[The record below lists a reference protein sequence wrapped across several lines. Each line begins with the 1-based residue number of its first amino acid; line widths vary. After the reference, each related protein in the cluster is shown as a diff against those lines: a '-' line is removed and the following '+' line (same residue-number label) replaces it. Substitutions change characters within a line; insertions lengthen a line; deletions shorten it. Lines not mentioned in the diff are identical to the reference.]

1 MKKKNKNPVVWQL
14 SVLHF
19 ADKTLI
25 NGVLLNSIP
34 YPLDKKVGKIQ
45 HALHVFKSYFV
56 EVYSSKK
63 ISITANQKTI
73 NTTTDEYGSFSVI
86 ANFQA
91 TDEVLVRATGND
103 KPLIKL
109 QIYPVVFKN
118 TESRFDVISDIDD
131 TILVSHT
138 ANMIRRIGVLSFITP
153 RKRKTVQFTQ
163 RLLGLLSQYP
173 SNVFYVSKS
182 ESNLF
187 GILTS
192 FIVKNKLPKGILLLT
207 PYLSLKQL
215 LKGKKGKDFKLDRI
229 QFIID
234 NSSNKKFILFGDDT
248 QKDMEV
254 YQIIAQT
261 YPEKIARIYIRQTK
275 MNVDQRKRKLVKKLN
290 ETFPNSVYF
299 NKKTDIDLELKK
311 LRSLFLE

>member
-1 MKKKNKNPVVWQL
+1 MKKKVKIPIVWQL
-14 SVLHF
+14 SVLHL

-25 NGVLLNSIP
+25 SGVLLNRIP
-34 YPLDKKVGKIQ
+34 YSFDKEIGKFQ
-45 HALHVFKSYFV
+45 HALNVFKSYFV
-56 EVYSSKK
+56 GVYSSKT

-73 NTTTDEYGSFSVI
+73 NTTTDEYGSFSVV
-86 ANFQA
+86 ADFPV
-91 TDEVLVRATGND
+91 TSEVLVWATGND
-103 KPLIKL
+103 KPLNIL
-109 QIYPVVFKN
+109 QNYPVVFKN
-118 TESRFDVISDIDD
+118 SQSRFDVISDIDD
-131 TILVSHT
+131 TILISHT
-138 ANMIRRIGVLSFITP
+138 ANMIKRIGVLSFVTP
-153 RKRKTVQFTQ
+153 GKRKAVQFTQ
-163 RLLGLLSQYP
+163 KLLGLLNEFP
-173 SNVFYVSKS
+173 ANVFYVSKS

-229 QFIID
+229 QFIIE
-234 NSSNKKFILFGDDT
+234 NSNDKKFILFGDDT

-261 YPEKIARIYIRQTK
+261 YSEKIARIYIRQTK
-275 MNVDQRKRKLVKKLN
+275 MHVDQRKRKLFENLN

-299 NKKTDIDLELKK
+299 NENTDIELELKNLK
-311 LRSLFLE
+311 NLLLI